1 MKITLKNTIQN
12 NYTAKNIT
20 IQKYAVDKWS
30 MAISLSEEFNYNEA
44 LIIRGLEACELARV
58 PYSYF
63 IDRYLRK
70 LNTPLNEEVNTIYK
84 ELQRTPPK
92 LG

>member
-1 MKITLKNTIQN
+1 MTD

-20 IQKYAVDKWS
+20 IKKYAVDKWS
-30 MAISLSEEFNYNEA
+30 MAISLSEEFNYDVK
-44 LIIRGLEACELARV
+44 LIERGLEACDLARV

-70 LNTPLNEEVNTIYK
+70 LKTPLNEEVNTIYK
-84 ELQRTPPK
+84 ELQRNQ
-92 LG
+92 LRQA